1 MVETMVETIVLTK
14 ERVNIPIIHLIHMC
28 FIAMSTFWGSRNVQG
43 IQILEDMCFWAAILA
58 IGAACADMIQHAL
71 YPLNGSIYAKDCKM
85 IH

>member
-1 MVETMVETIVLTK
+1 M
-14 ERVNIPIIHLIHMC
+14 
-28 FIAMSTFWGSRNVQG
+28 
-43 IQILEDMCFWAAILA
+43 QILEDMCFWAAILA